1 MTGWRI
7 GYTANRALAPVFTRW
22 ITNTD
27 SCASQISQW
36 AAVEAIQGPQDAAEA
51 MRAKFLERRDL
62 IVRLLNGLPG
72 VTCKTPGGAFYAW
85 PNVTEACRMT
95 GCADSEE
102 FRKRLLHEAGVAV
115 LADIHFGRRVP
126 GDGQHIRFS
135 YAASNEM
142 IERGIERVAAFIGKN
157 QSLTMATTIDNNS
170 VARDAIMDR
179 VRKALRKSG
188 DDGKARDARR
198 ALCRDACAWP
208 AARCRARPD
217 RAVRRARDPHG
228 IDGRADRLARCR
240 FRQRS
245 RAYLDALEL
254 PAAIAEQ
261 KSHTGVCWPEFA
273 DLDWSGAGLS
283 IEPRPTQGH
292 DRLGITGCLCAIAE
306 TGTLVFIPGPQMPTA
321 TTLLP
326 DTHVV
331 VLRASDVVATMEDAF
346 TRVRAAKSR
355 MPRAINFISGP
366 SRTGDIEQT
375 IVLGAHGPYRV
386 HVLLLD
392 PSAIG

>member
-1 MTGWRI
+1 
-7 GYTANRALAPVFTRW
+7 
-22 ITNTD
+22 
-27 SCASQISQW
+27 
-36 AAVEAIQGPQDAAEA
+36 
-51 MRAKFLERRDL
+51 
-62 IVRLLNGLPG
+62 
-72 VTCKTPGGAFYAW
+72 
-85 PNVTEACRMT
+85 
-95 GCADSEE
+95 
-102 FRKRLLHEAGVAV
+102 
-115 LADIHFGRRVP
+115 
-126 GDGQHIRFS
+126 
-135 YAASNEM
+135 
-142 IERGIERVAAFIGKN
+142 
-157 QSLTMATTIDNNS
+157 MATTIDNNS

-188 DDGKARDARR
+188 DDGKARAHAERYVATHSRGPQPRVGTDLIAQFVER
-198 ALCRDACAWP
+198 AIHMESTVERIGSRDEIP
-208 AARCRARPD
+208 ATVA
-217 RAVRRARDPHG
+217 
-228 IDGRADRLARCR
+228 
-240 FRQRS
+240 
-245 RAYLDALEL
+245 AYLDALEL

-283 IEPRPTQGH
+283 IEPRPTQGR

-392 PSAIG
+392 PSQIG